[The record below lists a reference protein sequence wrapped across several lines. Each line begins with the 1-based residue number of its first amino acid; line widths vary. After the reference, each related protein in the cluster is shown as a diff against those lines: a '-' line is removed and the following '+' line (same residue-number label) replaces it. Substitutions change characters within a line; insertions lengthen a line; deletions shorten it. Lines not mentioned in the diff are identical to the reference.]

1 MQQEFTPMILI
12 HLSTALAALVLGIA
26 VFLRRKGDFSHRVLG
41 RVWVGLMLVTAI
53 STYWIR
59 GSGSFSWIHG
69 LSVISL
75 VALSFA
81 VYFAVTGN
89 IRRHQRI
96 MKGVFLGALVV
107 AGGFTLLPERLLGQ
121 ALRSSLGMI

>member
-12 HLSTALAALVLGIA
+12 HLSAALAALVLGIA
-26 VFLRRKGDFSHRVLG
+26 VFMRRKGNFSHRVLG
-41 RVWVGLMLVTAI
+41 RTWVGLMLVTAI

-59 GSGSFSWIHG
+59 GGGSFSWIHG

-81 VYFAVTGN
+81 VYFAMTGN
-89 IRRHQRI
+89 IKRHQRI
-96 MKGVFLGALVV
+96 MKGVFFGGLIV
-107 AGGFTLLPERLLGQ
+107 AGAFTLLPTRLLGQ
-121 ALRSSLGMI
+121 ALWSSLGVI

>member
-1 MQQEFTPMILI
+1 MNQEFTPVILV
-12 HLSTALAALVLGIA
+12 HLSAALAALILGIA
-26 VFLRRKGDFSHRVLG
+26 VFLLRKGSVAHRMFG
-41 RVWVGLMLVTAI
+41 RAWVGLMLVTAI

-75 VALSFA
+75 VALVFA
-81 VYFAVTGN
+81 VYFAVAGN

-96 MKGVFLGALVV
+96 MKAVYFVALIV
-107 AGGFTLLPERLLGQ
+107 AGVFTLLPQRLLGH
-121 ALRSSLGMI
+121 ALWSSVGLI

>member
-12 HLSTALAALVLGIA
+12 HLSAAFAALVLGSA
-26 VFLRRKGDFSHRVLG
+26 VFLRRKGNSSHRVLG
-41 RVWVGLMLVTAI
+41 RAWVGLMLVTAV

-59 GSGSFSWIHG
+59 GGGSFSWIHG

-81 VYFAVTGN
+81 VYFAMTGN

-96 MKGVFLGALVV
+96 MKGVFSGGLVV

-121 ALRSSLGMI
+121 ALWSTLGVI

>member
-1 MQQEFTPMILI
+1 MNQEFTPVILV
-12 HLSTALAALVLGIA
+12 HLSAALAALILGIA
-26 VFLRRKGDFSHRVLG
+26 VFLRRKGTFAHRMFG
-41 RVWVGLMLVTAI
+41 RAWVGLMLVTAI

-75 VALSFA
+75 VALAFA
-81 VYFAVTGN
+81 VYFAVAGN

-96 MKGVFLGALVV
+96 MKAVYFSALIV
-107 AGGFTLLPERLLGQ
+107 AGAFTLLPERLLGH
-121 ALRSSLGMI
+121 ALWSSVGLI

>member
-12 HLSTALAALVLGIA
+12 HLSAALVALVLGIA
-26 VFLRRKGDFSHRVLG
+26 VFLRRKGNFSHRVLG
-41 RVWVGLMLVTAI
+41 RAWVGLMLVTAI

-59 GSGSFSWIHG
+59 GGGHFSWIHG

-81 VYFAVTGN
+81 MYFAMTGN
-89 IRRHQRI
+89 ILRHQRI
-96 MKGVFLGALVV
+96 MKGVFFGGLVV
-107 AGGFTLLPERLLGQ
+107 AGAFTLLPARLLGQ
-121 ALRSSLGMI
+121 ALWSSLGVI

>member
-12 HLSTALAALVLGIA
+12 HLGTALAALVLGIA
-26 VFLRRKGDFSHRVLG
+26 VFLRRKGNFAHRVLG
-41 RVWVGLMLVTAI
+41 RAWVGLMLVTAV

-59 GSGSFSWIHG
+59 GGGNFSWIHG

-81 VYFAVTGN
+81 VYFAMTGN

-96 MKGVFLGALVV
+96 MNGVFFGGLVIAGA
-107 AGGFTLLPERLLGQ
+107 FTLLPARLLGQ
-121 ALRSSLGMI
+121 MLWSSLGVI

>member
-1 MQQEFTPMILI
+1 MNQQFTPIILL
-12 HLSTALAALVLGIA
+12 HLGAALAALGLGAA
-26 VFLRRKGDFSHRVLG
+26 VFLRRKGTPVHRLLG
-41 RVWVGLMLVTAI
+41 RAWVALMLVTAV

-75 VALSFA
+75 VALVFA

-96 MKGVFLGALVV
+96 MKGVYFIGLIV
-107 AGGFTLLPERLLGQ
+107 AGAFTLLPQRLLGH
-121 ALRSSLGMI
+121 ALWSSLGLI

>member
-12 HLSTALAALVLGIA
+12 HLGAALTALVLGIA
-26 VFLRRKGDFSHRVLG
+26 VFLRRKGNLAHRVLG
-41 RVWVGLMLVTAI
+41 RTWVGLMLVTAI

-59 GSGSFSWIHG
+59 SGGNFSWIHG

-81 VYFAVTGN
+81 VYFAMTGN

-96 MKGVFLGALVV
+96 MKGVFFGALVI
-107 AGGFTLLPERLLGQ
+107 AGAFTLLPARLLGH
-121 ALRSSLGMI
+121 ALWTSLGVI